1 MTLLWYNKSIKN
13 KKKAK
18 TKRRLIDI
26 LLLSLSLI
34 MLFTCS
40 ENNQQS
46 LDGEYYW
53 INENRDERVFTISGN
68 KGNNRY

>member
-18 TKRRLIDI
+18 TKIRLIDI

-46 LDGEYYW
+46 IDDEYYW
-53 INENRDERVFTISGN
+53 INENRNERVFTISGN